1 MASSA
6 CGSGADSYAKRAKV
20 TTPLARWLATAA
32 LLGVSTLAAAFDLQG
47 HRGARGLAPENTL
60 AAFDR
65 ALAEGVNTL
74 ELDIALSADGVPVIV
89 HDPAL
94 PADMARDAQGQWLR
108 APTPLIRSLT
118 LAELQAYDLGRVREG
133 SRTAR
138 DFPQQQP
145 RDGERLPTLA
155 QLFERVAALGASEV
169 RFNIE
174 IKTNPDKPQDTA
186 APEAFVSAILASV
199 RQAGMERRVTLQSF
213 DWRGLKL
220 AQQQAPDIPT
230 AYLTIET
237 RNANNTTAP
246 AWTGGLQRADYPS
259 VPHMVQTAGGRLWSP
274 HHAGLSEAAVRQAQQ
289 LGLKVIP
296 WTVNEPADM
305 QRLIGWGVDGL
316 ITDYPDRARAA
327 MQERGLA
334 LPAPVAA
341 QAR

>member
-1 MASSA
+1 MNTA
-6 CGSGADSYAKRAKV
+6 
-20 TTPLARWLATAA
+20 PLARWLAGAA
-32 LLGVSTLAAAFDLQG
+32 LLGASTLAAAFDLQG

-60 AAFDR
+60 AGFER
-65 ALAEGVNTL
+65 ALAEGVTTL

-89 HDPAL
+89 HDLAL

-108 APTPLIRSLT
+108 APTPLVRSLSV
-118 LAELQAYDLGRVREG
+118 AELQTHDLGRVRAG
-133 SRTAR
+133 SRTAL

-145 RDGERLPTLA
+145 HDGERLPTLA
-155 QLFERVAALGASEV
+155 QLFERVTALGANAV

-174 IKTNPDKPQDTA
+174 IKTHPDKPQDTA
-186 APEAFVSAILASV
+186 APDEFVSAILASV
-199 RQAGMERRVTLQSF
+199 RQAGMARRVTLQSF

-230 AYLTIET
+230 AYLTIDT
-237 RNANNTTAP
+237 RDANNTKAP

-259 VPHMVQTAGGRLWSP
+259 VAHMVQAAGGRLWSP

-305 QRLIGWGVDGL
+305 QRLLDWGVDGL
-316 ITDYPDRARAA
+316 ITDYPDRARAL
-327 MQERGLA
+327 MRERGMA
-334 LPAPVAA
+334 LPKPVAA
-341 QAR
+341 PAR